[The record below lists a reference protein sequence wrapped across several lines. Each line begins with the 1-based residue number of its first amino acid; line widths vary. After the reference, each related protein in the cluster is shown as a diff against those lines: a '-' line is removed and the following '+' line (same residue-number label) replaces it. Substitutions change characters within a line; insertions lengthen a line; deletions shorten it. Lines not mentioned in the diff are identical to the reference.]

1 VYSDFSKAF
10 DKVNHSILI
19 QKLSDY
25 GVTGTM
31 LLWFTSYLTD
41 RTQVK
46 IFYSKCTI
54 RRPSR
59 LGLSPLL
66 FSIFIND
73 IGLNFRS
80 LHCLFADDL
89 KLYRI
94 IRYQIDMVELQL
106 DLND

>member
-1 VYSDFSKAF
+1 MDFSKAF

-19 QKLSDY
+19 QKLSAY

-31 LLWFTSYLTD
+31 LLWFAFYPTHITQ
-41 RTQVK
+41 QVK
-46 IFYSKCTI
+46 IGNCFSSV
-54 RRPSR
+54 RDVPSGVPQGSV
-59 LGLSPLL
+59 LGPLL

-89 KLYRI
+89 KLYITTTSVRS
-94 IRYQIDMVELQL
+94 
-106 DLND
+106 